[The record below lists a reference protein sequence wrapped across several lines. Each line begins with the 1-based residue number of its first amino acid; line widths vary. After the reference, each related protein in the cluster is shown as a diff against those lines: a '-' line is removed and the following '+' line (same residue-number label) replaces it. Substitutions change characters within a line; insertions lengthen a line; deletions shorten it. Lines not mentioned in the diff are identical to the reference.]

1 MEPVAG
7 HRTLGRLVRSERGF
21 TLVELLMVV
30 VLIGITSAMFATTFG
45 TTISRSSEVS
55 DQNVLQTEV
64 RAALNSVVDD
74 IRSATLGDSTFP
86 ILAGYGDSTIT
97 FYSPD
102 RLSPDKMRKVKYFLQ
117 GSNCGVSECALMRQV
132 TYSTNSM
139 PVCSPTCAWTWPGTD
154 SPAQVLV
161 PSIQAPAVAPQAG
174 APQSGWSAGQIF
186 KYCAQNPLDLRPLE
200 ESTYPDPITWTCTSP
215 GTAANIKTIVFRAAI
230 SANPRSTKYNYGA
243 VATLRWNAS

>member
-1 MEPVAG
+1 MEPTVG
-7 HRTLGRLVRSERGF
+7 QSTLGRLVHGERGF
-21 TLVELLMVV
+21 TLIELLVVV

-45 TTISRSSEVS
+45 TVVNRSSAVS
-55 DQNVLQTEV
+55 DQNILQTEV
-64 RAALNSVVDD
+64 RASLNSVVED

-86 ILAGYGDSTIT
+86 ILASYADSSIT

-102 RLSPDKMRKVKYFLQ
+102 RLSPSKMRKVRYFLQ

-139 PVCSPTCAWTWPGTD
+139 PTCSPTCVWTWPGTD
-154 SPAQVLV
+154 PAPQVMV
-161 PSIQAPAVAPQAG
+161 ASIQAPAAAAQAG
-174 APQSGWSAGQIF
+174 APQSGWNAGQIF

-200 ESTYPDPITWTCTSP
+200 ESSYPDPITWSCTSP
-215 GTAANIKTIVFRAAI
+215 GSAVNIKTIVIRAAI
-230 SANPRSTKYNYGA
+230 SATPRSTKYNYGA